1 VVVVVVDDV
10 VVVVEL
16 VAVVD
21 VVELDEVVVVDAIVV
36 VVGSDDPVQAA
47 AIKDS
52 TATAIAMRDMP
63 VPPGFLRS
71 KTLHRQGSWPP

>member
-1 VVVVVVDDV
+1 VVVVVVD
-10 VVVVEL
+10 VVVVEV

-21 VVELDEVVVVDAIVV
+21 VVEVDEVVAVDAIVV
-36 VVGSDDPVQAA
+36 VVGSEDPVQAG

-52 TATAIAMRDMP
+52 TATAIARRDMP
-63 VPPGFLRS
+63 VPPGSLGS